1 MRIMAIA
8 ITLLIIL
15 TVFITFGNRSIF
27 TKKYW
32 LERLP
37 PGFFTIFI
45 FFMEKFN
52 DIAIL
57 STMIIIL
64 IVYMTIYNIKDRPF
78 KDKKVK
84 RVVLLETLNLNEN
97 NDSVDLNEKD
107 TVKKSYK
114 LKLK

>member
-64 IVYMTIYNIKDRPF
+64 IVYMTLYNIKDRPF

-84 RVVLLETLNLNEN
+84 RVVLLETLKNEN